1 MLKFEKKYWKT
12 GVTYIAGVDE
22 AGRGP
27 LAGPVVSAAVIF
39 NKIDI
44 IEGINDS
51 KKISPKKREILFHK
65 IIDNSIAY
73 GIGVVHEK
81 EIDEM
86 NILEATYL
94 SMKKAIGSL
103 KVSPELIL
111 IDGPRSNIKHYSVQH
126 IINGDQLSYS
136 IAAASILAKVYR
148 DRIMLE
154 YDKLYPIYF
163 FKNNKG
169 YGTKKHIESI
179 NSNKISPVH
188 RKSFNI
194 VNKNMPDFDYIYS
207 NYGFSCLAKQIVG
220 SNYIKNNYIILDQSI
235 EIDNNKNL
243 DLCLKKHNKIL
254 FIKIKTFVQNYSS
267 IIIDRKFYEKF
278 ISKYLIEKD
287 IKSKND
293 FIVISVLFKK
303 NNKPIIKIEEI

>member
-1 MLKFEKKYWKT
+1 MLEFEKKYWKSDKT
-12 GVTYIAGVDE
+12 NIAGVDE

-39 NKIDI
+39 DKNFV

-51 KKISPKKREILFHK
+51 KKISAKKREILFYE
-65 IIDNSIAY
+65 IIENCLSY
-73 GIGVVHEK
+73 GIGVVHEN
-81 EIDEM
+81 EIDKI

-103 KVSPELIL
+103 NIIPDQIL
-111 IDGPRSNIKHYSVQH
+111 IDGPRSNIKQFPVEH
-126 IINGDQLSYS
+126 IVNGDQLSHS

-148 DRIMLE
+148 DKIMLE
-154 YDKLYPIYF
+154 YDKLFPEYC

-169 YGTKKHIESI
+169 YGTKKHIEALLKY
-179 NSNKISPVH
+179 KISPIH

-194 VNKNMPDFDYIYS
+194 VKENMPNFNFVLENNKFY
-207 NYGFSCLAKQIVG
+207 NLGVQLVG
-220 SNYIKNNYIILDQSI
+220 SHYIKDNYLIFNQNIKINSREKI
-235 EIDNNKNL
+235 
-243 DLCLKKHNKIL
+243 DLCLKKGDELLFVKIKIIVEEQNPKIL
-254 FIKIKTFVQNYSS
+254 SKS
-267 IIIDRKFYEKF
+267 FYKKF
-278 ISKYLIEKD
+278 INTYLDEKD

-303 NNKPIIKIEEI
+303 RKKPIIRIDEI